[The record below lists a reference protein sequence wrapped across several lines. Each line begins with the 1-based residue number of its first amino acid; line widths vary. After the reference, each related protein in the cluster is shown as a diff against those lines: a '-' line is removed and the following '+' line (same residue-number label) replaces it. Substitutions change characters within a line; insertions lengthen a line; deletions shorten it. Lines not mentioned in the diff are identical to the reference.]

1 MKREK
6 GKVIFNVSFS
16 LSETSREEEKE
27 EERNES
33 SYNYRSATR
42 HDKSSVKGILSIHMD
57 TRIAQ

>member
-6 GKVIFNVSFS
+6 GKVIFNVS

-33 SYNYRSATR
+33 SYNYRSTTR

>member
-6 GKVIFNVSFS
+6 GKVIFNVS

-27 EERNES
+27 EEERNES
-33 SYNYRSATR
+33 SYNYRSTTR

-57 TRIAQ
+57 TRITQ

>member
-6 GKVIFNVSFS
+6 GKVIFNVS